1 MGRKRLASVQSAG
14 HLLTKHL
21 ALRFCVRAARSP
33 GARPWPLAAYGD
45 LGRRPTLP
53 NPHGAFSPR
62 KGVIAHPFHPHS
74 QMGTRR
80 APPPCTPWQ
89 LIQLGPERGLPL
101 SGHSKAGTTRRLS
114 LRPVRRLRRL
124 IRDRHNKHFRWIA
137 AIRAKCGIG
146 QSWAPSRLAAMRQ
159 QGCSESAPYPSCQM
173 TAASPITTF
182 IQGAAKALLRARK
195 ASRKRTF
202 KSAQLT
208 QAMLRPASRSAK
220 RRL

>member
-1 MGRKRLASVQSAG
+1 MKFHPHVRGQKWADNDHSGRYALTAAKGRKRLASVQSAG

-62 KGVIAHPFHPHS
+62 KGGIAHPFHPHS
-74 QMGTRR
+74 EMGTRR
-80 APPPCTPWQ
+80 APPCTPWQ

-124 IRDRHNKHFRWIA
+124 IRDRHNKHFRPKP
-137 AIRAKCGIG
+137 AIGRDDLCRNPRRDFCNK
-146 QSWAPSRLAAMRQ
+146 APHR
-159 QGCSESAPYPSCQM
+159 E
-173 TAASPITTF
+173 
-182 IQGAAKALLRARK
+182 
-195 ASRKRTF
+195 
-202 KSAQLT
+202 
-208 QAMLRPASRSAK
+208 
-220 RRL
+220 